1 MSYLPGQYWMRNKA
15 RGPLL
20 LLLFNMVLLLVPPPD
35 GYVVFVSQSSL
46 DSRVS
51 LAKAGK
57 KKK

>member
-1 MSYLPGQYWMRNKA
+1 MRNKA